1 VDWIDFDTVGVLFG
15 MMVMVGILSTTGV
28 FEYCAV
34 KAYRMSGGDIW
45 KLTVLLCVFTA
56 VASAFLDN
64 VTTILL
70 LAPVTIRL
78 CEVIN
83 TSPITMLLLEV
94 MFSNIGG
101 AATPIG
107 DPPNIIIVSDRKVQA
122 SGVADF
128 LSFTLHILPGIVF
141 AVFAAFWYSKKF
153 VYDEDT
159 KKAKS
164 LKVATR
170 HKELA

>member
-1 VDWIDFDTVGVLFG
+1 VDWVDFDTIGVLFG

-34 KAYRMSGGDIW
+34 KAYKMSGGDTW
-45 KLTVLLCVFTA
+45 KLTVLLCVFTG

-83 TSPITMLLLEV
+83 ISPITMLLLEV

-101 AATPIG
+101 TATPIG
-107 DPPNIIIVSDRKVQA
+107 DPPNIIVVSDRKVQA

-128 LSFTLHILPGIVF
+128 LSFTIHILPGIVIS
-141 AVFAAFWYSKKF
+141 AALCLWYTKKF
-153 VYDEDT
+153 VHEDDT
-159 KKAKS
+159 RKAKS
-164 LKVATR
+164 SSASTR
-170 HKELA
+170 HKELM